1 MLALPLRRRRLIALT
16 FTLAGVMPAR
26 CWRLWG
32 SGPGG
37 RKGGRA
43 GPALAAMLLIA
54 VLMMS
59 TGTGNITVELFS
71 AEMLFRVCKYRS

>member
-1 MLALPLRRRRLIALT
+1 M
-16 FTLAGVMPAR
+16 
-26 CWRLWG
+26 WG
-32 SGPGG
+32 SGPEG
-37 RKGGRA
+37 RKAGRA

>member
-1 MLALPLRRRRLIALT
+1 M
-16 FTLAGVMPAR
+16 
-26 CWRLWG
+26 CG

-37 RKGGRA
+37 RKGGGA
-43 GPALAAMLLIA
+43 GPALAAAAMLLIA